1 MAELVRST
9 DADVSIRTADFDVGA
24 EIEKLR
30 RVGVGAIT
38 TFSGIVRDNAETPD
52 LLAMT
57 LEHFPGMTEQ
67 EIQNI
72 VSQAR
77 SHWPLIAVKV
87 IHRIGRLLPQENI
100 VFVGAASAH
109 RQAAFESAAFIMD
122 YLKTSAPFWKKEET
136 SSGTRWVEA
145 REKDDIALQKWA
157 KPNQTWLLPNS

>member
-1 MAELVRST
+1 MAELVRSA

-30 RVGVGAIT
+30 RVGIGAIA
-38 TFSGIVRDNAETPD
+38 TFSGIVRDEAETPD
-52 LLAMT
+52 LIAMT

-72 VSQAR
+72 ICQAR
-77 SHWPLIAVKV
+77 NRWPVKAVKV
-87 IHRIGRLLPQENI
+87 IHRVGRLLPQENI

-109 RQAAFESAAFIMD
+109 RQAAFDSAAFIMD
-122 YLKTSAPFWKKEET
+122 YLKTRAPFWKKEET
-136 SSGTRWVEA
+136 SSGTKWVEA

-157 KPNQTWLLPNS
+157 